1 MIDKMG
7 QVIEYSFNRC
17 LWLHKD
23 LCNFSHEAIM
33 PSPPALFS
41 FELV

>member
-7 QVIEYSFNRC
+7 QVTEYSFNRC

-33 PSPPALFS
+33 PRSS
-41 FELV
+41 GCKYQK